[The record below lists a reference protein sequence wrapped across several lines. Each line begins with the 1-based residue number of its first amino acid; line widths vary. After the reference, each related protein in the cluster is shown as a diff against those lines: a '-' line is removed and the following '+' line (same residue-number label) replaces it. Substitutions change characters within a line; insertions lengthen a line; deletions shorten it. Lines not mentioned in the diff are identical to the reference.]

1 MTKNQEA
8 YKKELKRIK
17 AAAKRYEK
25 QGYIFDALPQMP
37 KRVTAKALKEIR
49 QVRGVRTLNYA
60 VGWIDLNNPLG
71 VTGELLTVQEGREMQ
86 RLRRAM
92 VRVLKAKNNK
102 EKAHTVEEGGQYLEE
117 LIDAT
122 RNARLPEDGARV
134 LREFLRGCI
143 EAVTPA
149 RELAKGIQTIIKG
162 TGREDWK
169 EVLYS
174 SNAPETYESA
184 GDLLYLIHMAAEAT
198 GGETGDRLAEIV
210 EELARNSIDAAIE
223 SWE

>member
-37 KRVTAKALKEIR
+37 KRVTGKALKEIR
-49 QVRGVRTLNYA
+49 QVRGVRTLKYA
-60 VGWIDLNNPLG
+60 VGWVDLENPLG

-92 VRVLKAKNNK
+92 RGVLKARNK
-102 EKAHTVEEGGQYLEE
+102 EKEKVVEVGAQYLEE
-117 LIDAT
+117 LIEAT
-122 RNARLPEDGARV
+122 WNARLPQDGARV
-134 LREFLRGCI
+134 LREFLQGCI
-143 EAVTPA
+143 DEVTPA
-149 RELAKGIQTIIKG
+149 RELAKGIQTIIEG

-169 EVLYS
+169 EVIYS

-210 EELARNSIDAAIE
+210 EELARNSLDAAIE

>member
-60 VGWIDLNNPLG
+60 VGWMDLDNPLG
-71 VTGELLTVQEGREMQ
+71 VTGELHTVQEGREMQ

-92 VRVLKAKNNK
+92 RGVLKARNK
-102 EKAHTVEEGGQYLEE
+102 EKEKVVEVGTQYLEE
-117 LIDAT
+117 LIEAT
-122 RNARLPEDGARV
+122 RNARLPQDGARV

-143 EAVTPA
+143 DEVTPA
-149 RELAKGIQTIIKG
+149 RELTKGIQTTIEG
-162 TGREDWK
+162 TGRGDWK

-198 GGETGDRLAEIV
+198 GGETGHRLAEIV